1 MLELER
7 LAFKALGPKAVV
19 TGFQVNGRTSV
30 RAAVN
35 DGTNILI
42 NMPGDLTAIRQMKGA
57 LEGIIRSASAHEAG
71 DED

>member
-7 LAFKALGPKAVV
+7 LAFKALGPKARV
-19 TGFQVNGRTSV
+19 TGCRVGERTMV

-42 NMPGDLTAIRQMKGA
+42 NMPGDLIAIRQMKGA
-57 LEGIIRSASAHEAG
+57 LEGIIRSASNG
-71 DED
+71 GEDDD